1 MARCKDSS
9 VSDARPT
16 PCGVWYTPVPPG
28 VVFQSPHT
36 FSFSQLRTQACSGS
50 EVERANNSGRRMGP
64 AVATVSTVLL
74 SLLLFIPATLPDH
87 GDEVVETRTV
97 IFGCDERVKLSCNRG
112 VLLIKSVDR
121 MPFRWTFAPGYS
133 PRLSDIRE
141 ACDNEPRC
149 TVIPSHSSSECY
161 GKSDKYAI
169 RAIRTHVTTVPAV
182 PTATNTPAGVT
193 LAGMERTATAVRKD
207 CSPNSC
213 QNGVCRPSGAFYPYP
228 RYTCRCHDGWT
239 GDDCDRKM
247 NPCMQ
252 DPCEHGRCVQD
263 ASRSSGYMCDCN
275 FGWTGEN
282 CNRVNNP
289 CGGKPCQHGNCQMVL
304 GEPGYK
310 CQCHPG
316 WTGKNCNQRD
326 FCHVKPC
333 LHGTCE
339 NEANGFGC
347 KCFSGWSGKRC
358 DNDINEC
365 YTKPCRFGMC
375 ANTAGS
381 YSCYCDRGWTGLN
394 CTKKTSHKTT
404 VYLTHDS
411 RARLACLHG
420 VLDIVT
426 AQYRQDPTH
435 TCQSQ
440 VCLPCNDLSLDRYAT
455 TSIQGKCNGRWHC
468 DVIATPSFLVKGRD
482 PCGHV
487 KKRLEVDYRC
497 VEAAT
502 KAVTTSGRAESIAGP
517 SMTVHCRSTGDPP
530 PSIIWRH
537 GTNIITNDDNE
548 KHTVVQKR
556 GRSGSEAYV
565 EASLTIADLQGDDPD
580 NRRYVCWAGNS
591 ADKASGASSMVTV
604 LVTGIF
610 ITVAGIGVTAF
621 TVFYFRKHH
630 NSPTNL
636 HGSASPMPGRLG
648 LRPLPSLPKP
658 GRWSMPKGPQTAVAI
673 LDFLKPIPVTRLKKE
688 FNMRLAND
696 EQLFTDEYEALP
708 KLLGEEHSQACQ
720 KNRDKNRF
728 RNIISYDHSRVI
740 LSLLDDDPRSDYI
753 NASYIDGYN
762 EERKYIATQGPM
774 QNTVQDFW
782 RMIWETG
789 SSTILMLSNLVENCQ
804 NKVCKYWSET
814 DTMIYGN
821 FRVTL
826 VGTNKMDY
834 YIARTF
840 QLTKDNAARREVTQ
854 FHFLAWPDFGVPDD
868 PTDLLKFHQTVMAS
882 VPPRGRPIV
891 VHCSAGVGR
900 TGTFITIDAMLE
912 MMAVEKQVDVF
923 GFVSKMR
930 RNRSFMVQAK
940 AQYMFI
946 YQALLDSYVRDE
958 VKAGKWTWWPPSAVI
973 SQISQMAKA

>member
-1 MARCKDSS
+1 MLLCKCNMRLDCHINLMLNLEFECPEC
-9 VSDARPT
+9 VT
-16 PCGVWYTPVPPG
+16 GVLNWRTAFLPV
-28 VVFQSPHT
+28 V
-36 FSFSQLRTQACSGS
+36 
-50 EVERANNSGRRMGP
+50 N
-64 AVATVSTVLL
+64 
-74 SLLLFIPATLPDH
+74 
-87 GDEVVETRTV
+87 TRTKTFNCHDGSV
-97 IFGCDERVKLSCNRG
+97 TLSCNPG
-112 VLLIKSVDR
+112 VLLIKSVDLVR
-121 MPFRWTFAPGYS
+121 PRSWHAHFRAST
-133 PRLSDIRE
+133 SDVDKT
-141 ACDNEPRC
+141 CDNKPSCTFSDLIRPCFGDQYKVSYSCKVRHPCNPDPCNHGSCCADGDQYTCRC
-149 TVIPSHSSSECY
+149 YPGWDAKNC
-161 GKSDKYAI
+161 D
-169 RAIRTHVTTVPAV
+169 R
-182 PTATNTPAGVT
+182 
-193 LAGMERTATAVRKD
+193 RKD

-252 DPCEHGRCVQD
+252 DPCKHGRCVQD

-282 CNRVNNP
+282 CNQEDNP
-289 CGGKPCQHGNCQMVL
+289 CRGNPCRQHGNCRKVVSSNP
-304 GEPGYK
+304 PGRYR
-310 CQCHPG
+310 CECHSG

-381 YSCYCDRGWTGLN
+381 YSCYCDRGWDGLN

-404 VYLTHDS
+404 VYLNHDS
-411 RARLACLHG
+411 RARLVCLHG
-420 VLDIVT
+420 VLDVVT

-440 VCLPCNDLSLDRYAT
+440 VCLPCNDLRLDRYAT

-468 DVIATPSFLVKGRD
+468 DVVATPSFLVKGRD

-487 KKRLEVDYRC
+487 KKRLEVDYHC

-565 EASLTIADLQGDDPD
+565 EASLTIADLQGDDLD

-658 GRWSMPKGPQTAVAI
+658 GRWSMPGMPKGPQTAVAI